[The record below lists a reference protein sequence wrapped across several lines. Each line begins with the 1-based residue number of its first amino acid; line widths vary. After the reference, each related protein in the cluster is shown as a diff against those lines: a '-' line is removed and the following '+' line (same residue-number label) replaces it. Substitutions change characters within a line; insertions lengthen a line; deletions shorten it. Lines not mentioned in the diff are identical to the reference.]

1 MTERERLKKLLAECM
16 DHPENTCPMPTAK
29 TCEGCKYDLGC
40 ECDMSG
46 RYVDYLLA
54 NGVTLPPVKIGQTV
68 YSLEKGIYS
77 QFFNGEVYEIQIRR
91 EGVVFRAT
99 RRGYYTLAFTEENI
113 GKTVFFTPEEAEAA
127 LAERSKT

>member
-1 MTERERLKKLLAECM
+1 MTEKERLSELLEKAIRYA
-16 DHPENTCPMPTAK
+16 DEN
-29 TCEGCKYDLGC
+29 YH
-40 ECDMSG
+40 G
-46 RYVDYLLA
+46 RPFDGKFCGLMADYLLA
-54 NGVTLPPVKIGQTV
+54 NGVILPSVKIGQTV